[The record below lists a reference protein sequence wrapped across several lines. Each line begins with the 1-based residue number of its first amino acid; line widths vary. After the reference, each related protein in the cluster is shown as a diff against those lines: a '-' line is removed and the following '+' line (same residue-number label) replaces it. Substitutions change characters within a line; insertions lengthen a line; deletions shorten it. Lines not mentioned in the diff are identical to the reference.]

1 MYLDFKKTYD
11 LVRGEVLYNIVIEYG
26 ILVKLIWLIKMCLN
40 ETCSKVCIETH
51 LTGMFRMKNDLR
63 EGDALSPL
71 IFNFAV
77 EFAIGRVQVNQEGL
91 KLSGTLQ
98 LLVYVDDVNIE

>member
-1 MYLDFKKTYD
+1 M
-11 LVRGEVLYNIVIEYG
+11 YNIVIEFG
-26 ILVKLIWLIKMCLN
+26 IPVKLIRLIKMCLN
-40 ETCSKVCIETH
+40 ETCSRVCIETH
-51 LTGMFRMKNDLR
+51 LSGMFHMKNDLR
-63 EGDALSPL
+63 QGDALSLL

-98 LLVYVDDVNIE
+98 LLVYADDVNIE

>member
-1 MYLDFKKTYD
+1 
-11 LVRGEVLYNIVIEYG
+11 
-26 ILVKLIWLIKMCLN
+26 
-40 ETCSKVCIETH
+40 
-51 LTGMFRMKNDLR
+51 MKNDLR
-63 EGDALSPL
+63 QGDALSLL

-98 LLVYVDDVNIE
+98 LLVYADDVNIE